1 MNKEIKL
8 RNDIYS
14 VGVIDNRPVPFHRL
28 ILEKGTTYNSYLL
41 KTRKP
46 TVIDT
51 VDLIYTKDFLNNL
64 KEIIDLKDI
73 SYIVINHTEPD
84 HSGALG
90 GLARQAINAKIVC
103 SEKAVYHLKELY
115 KLHDRDFIV
124 VNDGDTLDIGGKTL
138 LFKMTPYLHTEE

>member
-51 VDLIYTKDFLNNL
+51 VDLIYTKFKRDYWF
-64 KEIIDLKDI
+64 K
-73 SYIVINHTEPD
+73 
-84 HSGALG
+84 
-90 GLARQAINAKIVC
+90 R
-103 SEKAVYHLKELY
+103 Y
-115 KLHDRDFIV
+115 KLHS
-124 VNDGDTLDIGGKTL
+124 
-138 LFKMTPYLHTEE
+138 Y

>member
-51 VDLIYTKDFLNNL
+51 VD
-64 KEIIDLKDI
+64 
-73 SYIVINHTEPD
+73 
-84 HSGALG
+84 
-90 GLARQAINAKIVC
+90 
-103 SEKAVYHLKELY
+103 
-115 KLHDRDFIV
+115 
-124 VNDGDTLDIGGKTL
+124 
-138 LFKMTPYLHTEE
+138 

>member
-41 KTRKP
+41 KTKKP

-51 VDLIYTKDFLNNL
+51 VDLIYTKDFLNAII
-64 KEIIDLKDI
+64 EIVILILND
-73 SYIVINHTEPD
+73 YIVM
-84 HSGALG
+84 
-90 GLARQAINAKIVC
+90 RKMYCRYVC
-103 SEKAVYHLKELY
+103 SKFQVKEGEKKCQ
-115 KLHDRDFIV
+115 K
-124 VNDGDTLDIGGKTL
+124 
-138 LFKMTPYLHTEE
+138 